1 MASFFTR
8 STAKLGNLYVRI
20 YRPKLGIN
28 WMINTEIS
36 VNVKEWTK
44 AQSDAKYQMKYF
56 RTDEGKK
63 IQRLT
68 ATVDDVIKMFFDSLN
83 PDNQNNKKSLL
94 KSLLNEIHEVVRIDG
109 RKAKEEVRKYVIN
122 QNREK
127 EEEENKKLCKVLNYY
142 DYFLSG
148 MSDGMI
154 RQKRGAKVYREGSI
168 SVWRSFGKFL
178 KGYCPNDMTF
188 DQINKRFADGFVVY
202 LEKQGLMPKTINKQI
217 SCFRRLCNSAA
228 IDERNKNLISVSVWG
243 EREVKDKEKRA
254 EIALNENEINALY
267 DMQLDGV
274 REQVRDVWM
283 LGMFSCQRFSDYG
296 CFTRDNFKVTPNGV
310 NVIVLQQTKTGN
322 DVVVPILDERVMEIC
337 KKYNYD
343 FPKVETR
350 TINRYVKEILGDLA
364 RDIPSLSELVRTHL
378 SMAER
383 QKETT
388 FIDMQKRIDN
398 GKKLHGDELKR
409 YKEMKA
415 YAIEH
420 ESGNLLWKRDFSGS
434 IVKFKWELVGS
445 HTSRRSAITN
455 LYNSGLYDVR
465 DLMSISGHQTME
477 SFEGYIKRGS
487 IEQAERIA
495 EKARKAKEIKL
506 RKDA

>member
-1 MASFFTR
+1 MAKFFLRTTQKKG
-8 STAKLGNLYVRI
+8 TASLYIRVN
-20 YRPKLGIN
+20 RPKLNISWWICSGIN
-28 WMINTEIS
+28 VDVETWRKAENNAKALIRFFATDKGKDVQSMM
-36 VNVKEWTK
+36 VKV
-44 AQSDAKYQMKYF
+44 
-56 RTDEGKK
+56 EGIVKDLFEHK
-63 IQRLT
+63 IITR
-68 ATVDDVIKMFFDSLN
+68 
-83 PDNQNNKKSLL
+83 
-94 KSLLNEIHEVVRIDG
+94 NEDKPILENAILEVVNADAIKAREDVEK
-109 RKAKEEVRKYVIN
+109 RKRD
-122 QNREK
+122 
-127 EEEENKKLCKVLNYY
+127 EEEKHLHYIVNYY
-142 DYFLSG
+142 NYFMEGVSEG
-148 MSDGMI
+148 TI
-154 RQKRGAKVYREGSI
+154 RQKRGAKVYRDGSV

-178 KGYCPNDMTF
+178 KGYCPSDMTF

-202 LEKQGLMPKTINKQI
+202 LEKQGLMLKTINKQI

-228 IDERNKNLISVSVWG
+228 IDERNTNLISVSVWG

-254 EIALNENEINALY
+254 EIALNENEIDALY
-267 DMQLDGV
+267 EMQLDGV

-283 LGMFSCQRFSDYG
+283 LGYMSGQRVSDYAH
-296 CFTRDNFKVTPNGV
+296 FTRDNFKVTPNGV
-310 NVIVLQQTKTGN
+310 KVIVLQQKKTGN
-322 DVVVPILDERVMEIC
+322 DVIVPILDERVMELC
-337 KKYNYD
+337 EKYNYN

-350 TINRYVKEILGDLA
+350 TINRYIKEVLCDLA
-364 RDIPSLSELVRTHL
+364 RDIPSLGELVRTRL

-388 FIDMQKRIDN
+388 YIDMQKRIDN

-434 IVKFKWELVGS
+434 IVKYKWELVSS
-445 HTSRRSAITN
+445 HTSRRSAITS

-465 DLMSISGHQTME
+465 DLMSISGHTTL
-477 SFEGYIKRGS
+477 SNFEGYIKRGS

-506 RKDA
+506 TKKA